1 MAWAVWWHRLGFLKR
16 KTLPDRLPWGSVAQI
31 DALLA
36 RESAPG
42 LLSYMLAAEVEQDWV
57 SARDV
62 AAGLRSLRGARLRV
76 AGAER
81 IRSCSATTRVIAF
94 NAWGEAFVLNR
105 IAEQTSDPEWATQWL
120 DGDGLVS
127 HQWQG
132 PWRRL
137 RRELGLIDECWFLS
151 FAPEQPD
158 VLTDDE
164 DGAHFVDAPFWHL
177 RKETVLIVGSGLLI
191 SAMGVVT
198 PLGFQAFTDKVLPFQ
213 AQSSLVVVVVM
224 LTLAIFATGVLEAA
238 TDYLEGVT
246 SARLQQRLG
255 VEVIQRLLKMPVSYF
270 DQTHAGEVT
279 KLTDQVAEVAQFQV
293 RQLLSSV
300 VSLVS
305 LVVVL
310 PLLLLYHVGLTLMVL
325 GVGLLMALTVAL
337 SLRVYRKK
345 VATAYRLDAGFQSGL
360 IELVKGI
367 RTVKA
372 LTLERHMANRQIR
385 RLDFQLFGGFDVERL
400 GHLLR
405 AFVNTQSRMVAV
417 LILAVGAQ
425 ASFKGEFSVGQLIAF
440 YMLSDRLIQPLVSLV
455 MAVNGWQKYRLAK
468 EKLSE
473 LSKPADPGVSAVTQ
487 SAVSG
492 PSALVGMDGDICFE
506 DVWFR
511 YPGSEVD
518 VLKGVSFRVS
528 EGRKVGVV
536 GESGSGKSTLLL
548 LLQGFYRPTRGRITL
563 GGVDLCDFTLED
575 LRRQFSVV
583 SQGSFLFN
591 LSVFENIRLGRLS
604 ASAQDVWAALAAAHC
619 HTFVEAMPGRY
630 GALLSEDGL
639 NLSGGQ
645 RQRLA
650 IARAF
655 LRDAPIMLFDEATSA
670 LDQQTEDA
678 IKLGMR
684 RVCDGKTTIMIAH
697 RWSTLSDCH
706 DIVVMAQGQVMETGA
721 PDQVL
726 PKLQSRINEDTD
738 ALRIV

>member
-36 RESAPG
+36 RENAPG
-42 LLSYMLAAEVEQDWV
+42 LLAFMLAAESDQDHV
-57 SARDV
+57 PTRDV
-62 AAGLRSLRGARLRV
+62 AAGLRSLRGAQLRV
-76 AGAER
+76 AGARE
-81 IRSCSATTRVIAF
+81 IRLCPATVRVIAF
-94 NAWGEAFVLNR
+94 NAWGEAYVLNR
-105 IAEQTSDPEWATQWL
+105 VAERTSEPEWATQWV

-127 HQWQG
+127 HQWHG
-132 PWRRL
+132 PWKQL

-151 FAPEQPD
+151 FAPEQADPPA
-158 VLTDDE
+158 E
-164 DGAHFVDAPFWHL
+164 HGGHFVNAPFWHL
-177 RKETVLIVGSGLLI
+177 RKEMALIVGSGLLI

-224 LTLAIFATGVLEAA
+224 LTLAIFATSVLEAA
-238 TDYLEGVT
+238 NDYLESVT

-255 VEVIQRLLKMPVSYF
+255 TEVIQRLLAMPVSYF

-279 KLTDQVAEVAQFQV
+279 KLASQVEEVAQFQV
-293 RQLLSSV
+293 QQLLSSV
-300 VSLVS
+300 VALAS

-310 PLLLLYHVGLTLMVL
+310 PILLLYHVGLTVLVL
-325 GVGLLMALTVAL
+325 GIGLLMALTVAL
-337 SLRVYRKK
+337 SLHVYQKK
-345 VATAYRLDAGFQSGL
+345 VAKAYRLDASFQSGL

-372 LTLERHMANRQIR
+372 LTLERHMVNRQTR

-405 AFVNTQSRMVAV
+405 AVVNAQSRMVAV
-417 LILAVGAQ
+417 VILAVGAQ
-425 ASFKGEFSVGQLIAF
+425 ASFRGEFSVGQLIAF

-455 MAVNGWQKYRLAK
+455 MAVNGWQSYRLAK

-473 LSKPADPGVSAVTQ
+473 LSKPSERGSIAAAPTSMAGLNPL
-487 SAVSG
+487 G
-492 PSALVGMDGDICFE
+492 RPCGDICFE

-511 YPGSEVD
+511 YPGSDVD
-518 VLKGVSFRVS
+518 VLQGVSFCVP
-528 EGRKVGVV
+528 EGRMVGVV

-548 LLQGFYRPTRGRITL
+548 LLQGFYQPTRGRITL
-563 GGVDLCDFTLED
+563 DGVDLRDISLED
-575 LRRQFSVV
+575 LRSQLSVV

-591 LSVFENIRLGRLS
+591 LSVFENVRLGRLS
-604 ASAQDVWAALAAAHC
+604 ATAQDVWNALAAAHC

-630 GALLSEDGL
+630 GALLTEDGL

-655 LRDAPIMLFDEATSA
+655 VRDASIMLFDEATSA
-670 LDQQTEDA
+670 LDQQTEEA
-678 IKLGMR
+678 IKVAMKQ
-684 RVCDGKTTIMIAH
+684 VCSGKTTIMIAH

-706 DIVVMAQGQVMETGA
+706 DIVVMAHGRVVETGP
-721 PDQVL
+721 PDWVL
-726 PKLQSRINEDTD
+726 PKLQSQISEGAD
-738 ALRIV
+738 ALRIG